1 MKRPTEPRIPPL
13 DVASLAESQ
22 RGIPGISASN
32 VLLTLARYPDLFTPW
47 LTLAES
53 LGLSDQIAPRER
65 ELAILRLA
73 LRTQCEYIWANHVLV
88 AVGVG
93 VRVGEIEAL
102 KNESGSWS
110 TAEAAILRAVE
121 ELCSDDCISDE
132 TFAALSAS
140 RDDKQVIGILGLI
153 SYYRMNAGLLNSLGV
168 QAEPG
173 RPRLGEVPPP
183 SVAAPRAP
191 RASAEPSRNG
201 ANVGGT
207 WQVVFHHPTGDQHL
221 TLVLDVQNGSV
232 SGSVTN
238 PALSTVVPIVEGT
251 VDGNHFSFRAP
262 LHMPVE
268 IDIVYDGTVDADSIQ
283 GDIIIRGAGSFPF
296 DGARA

>member
-22 RGIPGISASN
+22 RGMPGISASN
-32 VLLTLARYPDLFTPW
+32 VMLTLARYPDLFTPW

-73 LRTQCEYIWANHVLV
+73 LKTECEYIWANHVLV

-93 VRVGEIEAL
+93 VSVAEIEAL
-102 KNESGSWS
+102 TKQSGSWS
-110 TAEAAILRAVE
+110 ASDAAILRAVE

-140 RDDKQVIGILGLI
+140 RDDKQMIGILALI

-173 RPRLGEVPPP
+173 RPRLREVPPP
-183 SVAAPRAP
+183 SVAPSRAP
-191 RASAEPSRNG
+191 RQPASATG
-201 ANVGGT
+201 DVGGT
-207 WQVVFHHPTGDQHL
+207 WHVIFHHPTGDQHL
-221 TLVLDVQNGSV
+221 TLVLDIQDGTVA
-232 SGSVTN
+232 GSVTN
-238 PALSTVVPIVEGT
+238 PALSTVVPIVAGT
-251 VDGNHFSFRAP
+251 VNGNHFSFRAP

-268 IDIVYDGTVDADSIQ
+268 IDIVYEGTVEGDSIQ
-283 GDIIIRGAGSFPF
+283 GDIVIRGAGTFPF